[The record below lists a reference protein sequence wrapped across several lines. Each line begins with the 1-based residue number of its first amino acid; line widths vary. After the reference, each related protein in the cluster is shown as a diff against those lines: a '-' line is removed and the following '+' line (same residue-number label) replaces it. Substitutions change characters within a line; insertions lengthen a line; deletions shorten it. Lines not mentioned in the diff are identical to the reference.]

1 MAFLN
6 KKIEWKSYK
15 LIIVTIFRLKCSLSG
30 SFSLKNVV
38 DC

>member
-6 KKIEWKSYK
+6 KKLSRKSNK